1 MNLNTMS
8 SDHPQRIDHYD
19 ILEVLGTGGMSTV
32 YKALDSQLERP
43 VALKLMHNHLA
54 NKSDFQSRFLA
65 EARAIAVLDHPH
77 IIKVF
82 EVAFREGR
90 LFLVMEYIEG
100 ETLRQRLNTH
110 LRERKF
116 LDLREIVTTMRQVA
130 QALHYAHEHGIIH
143 RDVKPDNVLLKT
155 VEDPITKVTGTSA
168 VLTDFGLA
176 KRVDVVGPI
185 TATGELLGTLTYMA
199 PEQFRGGV
207 IDARCD
213 VYSLGVMLYELVTG
227 LPPFGSA
234 SAFDMILMHTQG
246 EPERVQDMR
255 PDTPPALVSIIH
267 RCMLKNPDDRYET
280 AGEIARELEALE
292 KSIRQLSPSG
302 VSNFKLSPNAVP
314 SNGPATIYDVLPA
327 LDRPAIPVDL
337 FSEGGDDIIIVTP
350 FEGLSWRMPFEKPSL
365 TVGRDAA
372 CDLQLDDPR
381 VSRQHLRIDRLPDG
395 QILVADLGSMNGL
408 YIGDE
413 KVEKSM
419 MAEWPSS
426 QSVKVG
432 PFWLTLRLAKSPAG
446 IGRRL
451 ALHAP
456 RSVETRVTGD
466 NALVRLSP
474 SEAIVEP
481 GSAVIA
487 RVEISNNSNQDKY
500 YMLNVKGVEPEW
512 FTLAPFPLFIP
523 ANIKAERSITF
534 HPPRDPSSAA
544 TTYDY
549 VLTVAPR
556 QNERQMTSLSG
567 LLHIAPYYDFTSQV
581 EITHTGFKV
590 SITNQGNSQRH
601 YVLEIR
607 EPANTLIMLPAR
619 VRTLIGPGQRVT
631 LPIKILPKKR
641 RVLGPVHRRTIDLF
655 IRTDGLRPH
664 TQTLEY
670 VVRPRVSW
678 EVAATVFLLLGLL
691 LFLLTRGM

>member
-1 MNLNTMS
+1 MS
-8 SDHPQRIDHYD
+8 TDQPQRIDHYD

-43 VALKLMHNHLA
+43 VALKLMHSHLA
-54 NKSDFQSRFLA
+54 SKPDFQSRFLA

-100 ETLRQRLNTH
+100 GTLRQRLNEH

-116 LDLREIVTTMRQVA
+116 LDLREIVSITRQVA

-143 RDVKPDNVLLKT
+143 RDVKPDNVLLKA
-155 VEDPITKVTGTSA
+155 VENPATQISGTGA

-185 TATGELLGTLTYMA
+185 TASGELLGTLTYMA

-207 IDARCD
+207 IDQRCD
-213 VYSLGVMLYELVTG
+213 VYSLGVMLYELVAG
-227 LPPFGSA
+227 MPPFGST

-246 EPERVQDMR
+246 EPERLQDLR
-255 PDTPPALVSIIH
+255 PDTPPSLVSIIH
-267 RCMLKNPDDRYET
+267 RCMLKDPDDRFET

-292 KSIRQLSPSG
+292 KSIRQLSVAGISRG
-302 VSNFKLSPNAVP
+302 TLSPNAVV
-314 SNGPATIYDVLPA
+314 SNGPATIFDVLPA

-337 FSEGGDDIIIVTP
+337 FSEGADDIIIVTP

-381 VSRQHLRIDRLPDG
+381 VSRQHVRIDRLPDG
-395 QILVADLGSMNGL
+395 QIIVADLGSLNGM
-408 YIGDE
+408 YIGDD
-413 KVEKSM
+413 KIEKSM

-456 RSVETRVTGD
+456 RAVEGRITGE

-481 GSAVIA
+481 GSAAIV
-487 RVEISNNSNQDKY
+487 RVEISNNSNVDKY
-500 YMLNVKGVEPEW
+500 YILNVKGVEPEW
-512 FTLAPFPLFIP
+512 FTMAPFPIFIP
-523 ANIKAERSITF
+523 ANVKAERSITF
-534 HPPRDPSSAA
+534 HPPRAPSSAA

-549 VLTVAPR
+549 VLIVAPR
-556 QNERQMTSLSG
+556 QNERQTTSLSG
-567 LLHIAPYYDFTSQV
+567 LLHVAPYYDFASKIETTIS
-581 EITHTGFKV
+581 GFNV

-601 YVLEIR
+601 YILEIR
-607 EPANTLIMLPAR
+607 EPANTLVTLPAR
-619 VRTLIGPGQRVT
+619 VRTLIGPGQTVT
-631 LPIKILPKKR
+631 QPIKVVPKKR
-641 RVLGPVHRRTIDLF
+641 RLVGPANHRSIELF
-655 IRTDGLRPH
+655 VRTDGLRPQM
-664 TQTLEY
+664 QTIDY
-670 VVRPRVSW
+670 AVRPRVSW
-678 EVAATVFLLLGLL
+678 ETAAIFFLVLGLL
-691 LFLLTRGM
+691 LILLTRPA